1 MASSLAFGNGDYA
14 GRDYT
19 RDSVTEIAATMAS
32 RLARSRESGGV
43 VASDT
48 QEAETVA
55 RDEHCYARES
65 NRLDERAAAKQSV
78 LQMAHDQLPS
88 TKPTADNYRG
98 RVDACLS
105 WAKEAPNDEVRLA
118 CLTLA
123 QAWLRAAM
131 RDDGDVSDSLPLAPK
146 L

>member
-1 MASSLAFGNGDYA
+1 MAPSLAFRNGDYA
-14 GRDYT
+14 GHDYT
-19 RDSVTEIAATMAS
+19 RESVTEIAATMAS

-48 QEAETVA
+48 QEAETIA
-55 RDEHCYARES
+55 RNEHRYGCES
-65 NRLDERAAAKQSV
+65 DRLDERAAAKQGF
-78 LQMAHDQLPS
+78 LQMAHDRLPS
-88 TKPTADNYRG
+88 TKPGADDYRG

-123 QAWLRAAM
+123 QAWLKAVM
-131 RDDGDVSDSLPLAPK
+131 RDDGSGSDLPLAPT

>member
-1 MASSLAFGNGDYA
+1 MAPSLAFRNGDYA

-19 RDSVTEIAATMAS
+19 RESVTEIAASMAS

-48 QEAETVA
+48 QEADTVA
-55 RDEHCYARES
+55 RNEHRHACES
-65 NRLDERAAAKQSV
+65 DRLDERAVAKQGV
-78 LQMAHDQLPS
+78 LQMAHDRLPS
-88 TKPTADNYRG
+88 TKPSADDYRG
-98 RVDACLS
+98 RVDACLG

-123 QAWLRAAM
+123 QAWLKAAM
-131 RDDGDVSDSLPLAPK
+131 RDDGSGSSLPLAPT

>member
-1 MASSLAFGNGDYA
+1 MAPSLAFRNSDYA
-14 GRDYT
+14 GRDDT
-19 RDSVTEIAATMAS
+19 RESVTEIAATMAS

-48 QEAETVA
+48 QEAEAIA

-65 NRLDERAAAKQSV
+65 NWLDERAAAKQRV
-78 LQMAHDQLPS
+78 LEMAHDQPS
-88 TKPTADNYRG
+88 TKPTADTYRG

-131 RDDGDVSDSLPLAPK
+131 RDDGDLSNSLPLAPY

>member
-1 MASSLAFGNGDYA
+1 MAPSLAFRNGDHA
-14 GRDYT
+14 GRDHT
-19 RDSVTEIAATMAS
+19 RGSVTEIAASMAS
-32 RLARSRESGGV
+32 RLAKSRENGGV

-48 QEAETVA
+48 QQAETIV
-55 RDEHCYARES
+55 RKEYCYASES
-65 NRLDERAAAKQSV
+65 DRLDERAAAKQSV

-88 TKPTADNYRG
+88 SKLGADEYRG

-118 CLTLA
+118 CITLA
-123 QAWLRAAM
+123 QLWLKAAM
-131 RDDGDVSDSLPLAPK
+131 RDDGSGSDLPLAPT

>member
-1 MASSLAFGNGDYA
+1 MAPSLAFRNGDYA
-14 GRDYT
+14 GHDYT
-19 RDSVTEIAATMAS
+19 RESVTEIAATMAS
-32 RLARSRESGGV
+32 RLARRRESGGV

-48 QEAETVA
+48 QEAETIA
-55 RDEHCYARES
+55 RNEHRYAYES
-65 NRLDERAAAKQSV
+65 DRLDERAAAKQGV
-78 LQMAHDQLPS
+78 LQMAHDRLPS
-88 TKPTADNYRG
+88 TKPSADDYRG

-123 QAWLRAAM
+123 RAWLKAAM
-131 RDDGDVSDSLPLAPK
+131 RDDGSGSDLPLAPT

>member
-1 MASSLAFGNGDYA
+1 MTPSLAFRNGDYA
-14 GRDYT
+14 GRDCT
-19 RDSVTEIAATMAS
+19 RESVTEIAATMAS

-48 QEAETVA
+48 QEAETTA
-55 RDEHCYARES
+55 RNDHCYAYES
-65 NRLDERAAAKQSV
+65 GLDERAAAKQDI
-78 LQMAHDQLPS
+78 LQMAHGQPPS
-88 TKPTADNYRG
+88 TKPSADDYRG

-105 WAKEAPNDEVRLA
+105 WAREAPNDEVRLA
-118 CLTLA
+118 CITLA
-123 QAWLRAAM
+123 QAWLRVAM

>member
-1 MASSLAFGNGDYA
+1 MAPRLAFRNGDYA

-19 RDSVTEIAATMAS
+19 RESVTEIATTMAS

-48 QEAETVA
+48 QEAENVV
-55 RDEHCYARES
+55 RNEHRYACES
-65 NRLDERAAAKQSV
+65 DRLDERAAAKQGV

-88 TKPTADNYRG
+88 TKPDDYRG

-118 CLTLA
+118 CITLA
-123 QAWLRAAM
+123 QAWLRAIM
-131 RDDGDVSDSLPLAPK
+131 RDDGSGADLPLAPT

>member
-1 MASSLAFGNGDYA
+1 MAPSLAFRNGDYA
-14 GRDYT
+14 GHDYT
-19 RDSVTEIAATMAS
+19 RESVTEIAATMAS

-48 QEAETVA
+48 QEAETIA
-55 RDEHCYARES
+55 RKEHSYVCES
-65 NRLDERAAAKQSV
+65 DRLDERATAKQDV
-78 LQMAHDQLPS
+78 IQMAHDRLPS
-88 TKPTADNYRG
+88 TKPSADDYRG

-123 QAWLRAAM
+123 RAWLKAAM
-131 RDDGDVSDSLPLAPK
+131 RDDGSGSDLPLAPT

>member
-1 MASSLAFGNGDYA
+1 MAPSLVFRNSDYP

-19 RDSVTEIAATMAS
+19 RESVTEIAATMAS
-32 RLARSRESGGV
+32 RLARSRECGGV

-48 QEAETVA
+48 QEAETIA
-55 RDEHCYARES
+55 RKAHCYARES
-65 NRLDERAAAKQSV
+65 DRLGERAAAKQDV
-78 LQMAHDQLPS
+78 LHMTHDQLSS
-88 TKPTADNYRG
+88 TKPSGDDYRG

-131 RDDGDVSDSLPLAPK
+131 REDDSGSQLPLAPT

>member
-1 MASSLAFGNGDYA
+1 MAPSLAFRNGDYA

-19 RDSVTEIAATMAS
+19 RESVTEIAATMAS

-43 VASDT
+43 VVSDT
-48 QEAETVA
+48 QEAESTA
-55 RDEHCYARES
+55 RNENCYAYES
-65 NRLDERAAAKQSV
+65 GLDERAAPKQGV

-88 TKPTADNYRG
+88 TKPSADDYRG

-105 WAKEAPNDEVRLA
+105 WANEAPNDEVRLA
-118 CLTLA
+118 CITLA
-123 QAWLRAAM
+123 QAWLRVAM
-131 RDDGDVSDSLPLAPK
+131 RDDGSGPDLPLAPT

>member
-1 MASSLAFGNGDYA
+1 MASSLAFRNGDYA

-19 RDSVTEIAATMAS
+19 RESVTEIAATMAS
-32 RLARSRESGGV
+32 RLARSRECGGV

-48 QEAETVA
+48 QEAESTA
-55 RDEHCYARES
+55 RNENCYAYES
-65 NRLDERAAAKQSV
+65 GLDERAAPKQGV
-78 LQMAHDQLPS
+78 LQMAHDQLPFS
-88 TKPTADNYRG
+88 NPSADECRG
-98 RVDACLS
+98 RFDACLS

-123 QAWLRAAM
+123 QAWLRAIM

>member
-1 MASSLAFGNGDYA
+1 MAPSLAFGNSDYA
-14 GRDYT
+14 ERDYT
-19 RDSVTEIAATMAS
+19 RESITEIAATMAS

-48 QEAETVA
+48 QEAETIA
-55 RDEHCYARES
+55 RNEQRYACES
-65 NRLDERAAAKQSV
+65 DRLDERAAAKHGVQ
-78 LQMAHDQLPS
+78 QMAHDRRPS
-88 TKPTADNYRG
+88 AKPSADDYRG

-105 WAKEAPNDEVRLA
+105 WAKGAPNDEVRLA

-123 QAWLRAAM
+123 RAWLKAAM
-131 RDDGDVSDSLPLAPK
+131 RDDGNGSDLPLAPT